1 MPLTITLDHAPSLA
15 AVDASGPTPAPS
27 ADASATEL
35 PERLVAIGVRA
46 GSIEADAP
54 GADVAV
60 LAATGFT
67 AKLAQTVLAVTD
79 AGPRLL
85 VGLGEPAD
93 AGSFRRVGAAV
104 ARAAR
109 GVPHVAVDALG
120 PIDAPQRAAA
130 AEALA
135 EGLALGS
142 YAFTRYKDRPAEAR
156 LARATVLGA
165 GGRKVADAVTAGGR
179 MAAAVALARDLVNT
193 PGGDLT
199 PAAFAELAVD
209 VARDHG
215 LHCEVLDRKAI
226 AREGLGGLL
235 GVNRGSMQ
243 EPRLVTL
250 THDPER
256 ARGHVALVGKG
267 ITFDA
272 GGLSIK
278 TSAGM
283 EWMKTDMAGGAAVL
297 AAMTLVPVLAPRTR
311 VTAFI
316 PLTDNM
322 LGPDAT
328 RVGDVLR
335 TRSGKT
341 IEVLNTD
348 AEGRLILAD
357 GLTLAVEAAPDAIV
371 DVATLTGAC
380 MVALGDRTAGMMANH
395 DGLAQRVADAAAE
408 AGEALWRLPMPD
420 HLRASLDSEVA
431 DLRNIGTG
439 AYGGALVAAIFLR
452 EFVGNVPW
460 VHLDIAGPSNTTSG
474 YDEVT
479 KGGTGY
485 GVRTLARLVAGW
497 TRLPRA

>member
-1 MPLTITLDHAPSLA
+1 MPLTISVDHAA
-15 AVDASGPTPAPS
+15 AGPAPG
-27 ADASATEL
+27 APDEGD
-35 PERLVAIGVRA
+35 RLVALGVRP
-46 GSIEADAP
+46 GSLEADAP
-54 GADVAV
+54 GVDAAV
-60 LAATGFT
+60 LAGVGFT
-67 AKLAQTVLAVTD
+67 GKVGQTTLAATL

-85 VGLGEPAD
+85 VGLGDQAD
-93 AGSFRRVGAAV
+93 VGSFRRVGAAV

-109 GVPHVAVDALG
+109 GVPHVWVEAVGLLE
-120 PIDAPQRAAA
+120 APFRAPA
-130 AEALA
+130 AELLA

-156 LARATVLGA
+156 LARATVVGP
-165 GGRKVADAVTAGGR
+165 GGRKVTAAVEAGVR
-179 MAAAVALARDLVNT
+179 LAEAVALARDLVNT

-199 PAAFAELAVD
+199 PRAFAETAMRLAGE
-209 VARDHG
+209 HG
-215 LHCEVLDRKAI
+215 LHCEVLDKKAI

-235 GVNRGSMQ
+235 GVNRGSSQ
-243 EPRLVTL
+243 EPRLVKL
-250 THDPER
+250 THEPDR

-267 ITFDA
+267 ITFDS

-278 TSAGM
+278 TTAGM

-297 AAMTLVPVLAPRTR
+297 AAMTLVPAVAPRTR

-322 LGPDAT
+322 LGADAT

-335 TRSGKT
+335 TRNGKT
-341 IEVLNTD
+341 VEVLNTD

-357 GLTLAVEAAPDAIV
+357 GLALAVEEQPDAIV

-380 MVALGDRTAGMMANH
+380 MVALGDRTAGLMANH
-395 DGLAQRVADAAAE
+395 DVLAQRVADAAGE
-408 AGEALWRLPMPD
+408 VGEALWRLPMPD
-420 HLRASLDSEVA
+420 HLRAGLDSEVA
-431 DLRNIGTG
+431 DLRNIGSG

-452 EFVGNVPW
+452 EFVAEVPW
-460 VHLDIAGPSNTTSG
+460 AHLDIAGPSNSTSS

-485 GVRTLARLVAGW
+485 GVRTLARLLAGW
-497 TRLPRA
+497 TRLPKA